1 MTNAAVTFVYN
12 EAVNLPIWI
21 RYYGKQF
28 GNKNLFVI
36 DRESTDGSTESL
48 GEVNRIVIP
57 RDAFDDRKKAD
68 FMSSFQNALTSYYDA
83 VICSDCDELVVPDPG
98 SYGSLNEYIVSVDFD
113 YVTCVGLNILHII
126 NLEPPLDP
134 DRPILAQRRFA
145 RFRSATCKT
154 ILSRIPLRWLPGL
167 HSLNQRPKI
176 DPNLFMFHTKTMD
189 YSIAS
194 ARQQI
199 NVDTAWSDYSL
210 ERNFGAHHRYEY
222 SRFVRELFLDP
233 MNAIHQ
239 QKVVSFDFAEEISE
253 FNSQITEKDGSFWVP
268 MGLGRWVE
276 IPERFG
282 GVF

>member
-36 DRESTDGSTESL
+36 DRESTDGSTENL
-48 GEVNRIVIP
+48 GEANRIVIP

-68 FMSSFQNALTSYYDA
+68 FMSSFQNALTNYYDA
-83 VICSDCDELVVPDPG
+83 VICSDCDELVVPDPI
-98 SYGSLNEYIVSVDFD
+98 SYGDLNEYIARVDFD
-113 YVTCVGLNILHII
+113 YVTCVGLNILHIL
-126 NLEPPLDP
+126 NLEPPLDL
-134 DRPILAQRRFA
+134 DRPILSQRRFA
-145 RFRSATCKT
+145 RFRSASCKT
-154 ILSRIPLRWLPGL
+154 ILSRIPLRWMPGL

-176 DPNLFMFHTKTMD
+176 DPSLFMFHTKTMD
-189 YSIAS
+189 YAIAS

-199 NVDTAWSDYSL
+199 NMDTPWSDYSL

-222 SRFVRELFLDP
+222 NRFIRELFLDP

-239 QKVVSFDFAEEISE
+239 QKVASFDFAEEISQ
-253 FNSQITEKDGSFWVP
+253 FNLQIKEKDGCFWIP

-276 IPERFG
+276 VPERFG
-282 GVF
+282 SVF